1 MIVGVASA
9 AGTIVAVTLIRIL
22 PAHCRIPGTLAV
34 SMIVTLLSMDNL
46 QQHQSGRTPNLS
58 LIRYR
63 RISDQ
68 AQFQSF
74 AHAGQGSR
82 GGSFGITLVSAAFAR
97 THSS

>member
-1 MIVGVASA
+1 MILSWSLTSSIAVQRYIAPQYGQLAVASVGENPQPQLETTTSA
-9 AGTIVAVTLIRIL
+9 TVR
-22 PAHCRIPGTLAV
+22 
-34 SMIVTLLSMDNL
+34 
-46 QQHQSGRTPNLS
+46 

-82 GGSFGITLVSAAFAR
+82 GGSQAYSDPKSLIAGLIRSKK
-97 THSS
+97 